1 MQLIASRLK
10 YLRKRDHIT
19 QKQLAEALGVNL
31 STYKSYETAGR
42 RIPVDVL
49 RDAAKYFEVTMDFI
63 IGLTDIPYSLRKSD
77 EEIMRKYYSL
87 KEENQ
92 LRVQE
97 RIMTFYETEHPPK
110 TLKDKNKEN

>member
-10 YLRKRDHIT
+10 YLRDREEES
-19 QKQLAEALGVNL
+19 QKQVAEALDIKL
-31 STYKSYETAGR
+31 STYKSYETARR
-42 RIPVDVL
+42 RIPVDIL
-49 RDAAKYFEVTMDFI
+49 RNAALHYAVTMDFI
-63 IGLTDIPYSLRKSD
+63 IGITDIPYSINKED

-92 LRVQE
+92 LRIQE

-110 TLKDKNKEN
+110 TLKDKNK